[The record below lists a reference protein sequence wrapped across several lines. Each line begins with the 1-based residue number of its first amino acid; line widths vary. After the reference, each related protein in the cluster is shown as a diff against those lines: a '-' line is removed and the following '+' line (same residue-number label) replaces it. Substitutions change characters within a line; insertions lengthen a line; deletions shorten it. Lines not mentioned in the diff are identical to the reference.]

1 MLLRFMKDLVHLPV
15 GRSTKDLDLKVAYSF
30 SELKIVVLVSLIVLG
45 VSFLVLGKRLA
56 VRILIVDF
64 KLKIQEP
71 TSVVTSTNEQREM
84 VIGVSLVEVI
94 KQVIGKISHID
105 WTWTL
110 TKPPKPIVDSIVSIF
125 RGKDNLPVPKFYFSS
140 G

>member
-1 MLLRFMKDLVHLPV
+1 MKDLVHLPV

-105 WTWTL
+105 
-110 TKPPKPIVDSIVSIF
+110 
-125 RGKDNLPVPKFYFSS
+125 
-140 G
+140 